1 MLERCTTKFHENRIF
16 TWVWQGMGEG
26 GLLFIYLLQKFAAQ
40 KRTIKSMANKI
51 KIFIKREGENR
62 DFMDLGKIENKF

>member
-1 MLERCTTKFHENRIF
+1 
-16 TWVWQGMGEG
+16 MGEG
-26 GLLFIYLLQKFAAQ
+26 DLLFIYLLQKFAAQ

-51 KIFIKREGENR
+51 KIFIKRERENR